1 MLTEVHV
8 QDEDDESCM
17 ITFVGDGES
26 DCRTF
31 WLPGRI
37 LLEQVARVC
46 LDARIDYL
54 VNDQGALSVIATK
67 KKAA

>member
-46 LDARIDYL
+46 LDARIDCL
-54 VNDQGALSVIATK
+54 VKDQGAPLVIKTK